1 MSVAV
6 YLRLTPEF
14 TLVHAFLQCP
24 GGGRMEVLEEK
35 DEEEQREE
43 EELKAL
49 EISDNL
55 QDVETKVS
63 MEQVCVPSDVL

>member
-1 MSVAV
+1 
-6 YLRLTPEF
+6 
-14 TLVHAFLQCP
+14 
-24 GGGRMEVLEEK
+24 MEVLEEK
-35 DEEEQREE
+35 EEEEKREE

-63 MEQVCVPSDVL
+63 VEQVCVPSHVP